1 MKLIVA
7 LLILLSAG
15 NLLAF
20 PPFHDGLQVMLTS
33 GDTLVAGYNAS
44 PILFDWDGDGMND
57 LVIACLEDVGEEKFG
72 TIQFY
77 QNTGTA
83 SAPDFD
89 DFTRI
94 MADGE
99 IIYTLGTC

>member
-1 MKLIVA
+1 MKFSAV
-7 LLILLSAG
+7 LLIFLFTGSLF
-15 NLLAF
+15 AF
-20 PPFHDGLQVMLTS
+20 PPFHDGLQVMITS

-44 PILFDWDGDGMND
+44 PILFDWDNDGMND
-57 LVIACLEDVGEEKFG
+57 LVIACLEDVGDDKFG

-83 SAPDFD
+83 AAPDFD
-89 DFTRI
+89 NFTRI